1 MTRLKSPDADQN
13 DENVL
18 SHESEWAGIRQSAN
32 KLPMVPF
39 FYTSSKWNMP
49 LVDMYRGCSAFL
61 IASGPSFKDVDKT
74 LLYLPGCW
82 TMTLNNAV
90 KSFRGNAA
98 CMVDDPSRFV
108 SSLWLDP
115 KIMKFVP
122 TSNFRKP
129 IWDNRTLVRP
139 DGTLDIRWA
148 PMDNLIVA
156 DCPNVVGYQR
166 NEKFQAKRYLKEDSI
181 NWGNHKK
188 YGGGRS
194 VMLAAIRI
202 LYLMGFR
209 RVYLVGVDFEMTD
222 EKRYHFDEGRTES
235 AVKGNMSS
243 YAKMVGWFGE
253 LKPFFDK
260 EGFIVKNCNPK
271 SNLRVFPMITVE
283 EAVKEAT
290 ACLGDVVNERTMGM
304 YSKYEEKIASFQQM
318 QQMPQMTQIQR
329 DDLIDAAEK
338 KSREAEMNE

>member
-1 MTRLKSPDADQN
+1 MTRTRSLKIDQP
-13 DENVL
+13 DENMIT
-18 SHESEWAGIRQSAN
+18 HESNLDSMRSHPN
-32 KLPMVPF
+32 NLPMVPF
-39 FYTSSKWNMP
+39 FYTPSKWSVP

-61 IASGPSFKDVDKT
+61 IASGPSFKNVDKS
-74 LLYLPGCW
+74 LLSAPGCW

-129 IWDNRTLVRP
+129 IWDNRTFVLP
-139 DGTLDIRWA
+139 DGTIQNHWN
-148 PMDNLIVA
+148 PMNNLIVA
-156 DCPNVVGYQR
+156 DCPNVVGFQR
-166 NEKFQAKRYLKEDSI
+166 NEKFHAPRYLKEDTI

-188 YGGGRS
+188 WGGGRS
-194 VMLAAIRI
+194 VMLASLKI

-222 EKRYHFDEGRTES
+222 TKRYHFEEGRTES
-235 AVKGNMSS
+235 AIKGNMSS
-243 YAKMVGWFGE
+243 YSKMVNWFNE
-253 LKPFFDK
+253 LQPRFLED
-260 EGFIVKNCNPK
+260 GFIVKNCNPQ
-271 SNLRVFPMITVE
+271 SNLRSFPMTTVE

-290 ACLGDVVNERTMGM
+290 AHMGDVAQERTRGM
-304 YSKYEEKIASFQQM
+304 YSKYEEKIASWQQM
-318 QQMPQMTQIQR
+318 MQNPEMSQEDKNI
-329 DDLIDAAEK
+329 LIDDAETR
-338 KSREAEMNE
+338 SRNEDMNN